1 MFEIRAKGEEGIG
14 RAFFCALMGRRIVI
28 LHDFIKKTRQTPAK
42 ELKTARIEDRYQ
54 PVAFSP
60 KAHAAKKRKEDP
72 EFRAAYDALE
82 DEFAALGALLHARK
96 DAGLTQADV
105 AARMGVSQPVLA
117 RIESSLGSRK
127 HSPSLATLRK
137 YADACGKKLV
147 IRMV

>member
-1 MFEIRAKGEEGIG
+1 VA
-14 RAFFCALMGRRIVI
+14 
-28 LHDFIKKTRQTPAK
+28 KKTQT
-42 ELKTARIEDRYQ
+42 EDRYQ
-54 PVAFSP
+54 PVAFDP
-60 KAHAAKKRKEDP
+60 KGYVAKKRKADP
-72 EFRAAYDALE
+72 EFRVAYDALE

-105 AARMGVSQPVLA
+105 AERMGVSQPVLA

-147 IRMV
+147 IQMV

>member
-1 MFEIRAKGEEGIG
+1 VAKPN
-14 RAFFCALMGRRIVI
+14 
-28 LHDFIKKTRQTPAK
+28 TT
-42 ELKTARIEDRYQ
+42 EDQYQ
-54 PVAFSP
+54 PVAFNP
-60 KAHAAKKRKEDP
+60 KTHAEKKRKADP
-72 EFRAAYDALE
+72 EFCAAYDALE

-105 AARMGVSQPVLA
+105 ATRMGVSQPVLA

-147 IRMV
+147 IQMI

>member
-1 MFEIRAKGEEGIG
+1 MAKTI
-14 RAFFCALMGRRIVI
+14 
-28 LHDFIKKTRQTPAK
+28 QTD
-42 ELKTARIEDRYQ
+42 DRYQ
-54 PVAFSP
+54 PVAFDP
-60 KAHAAKKRKEDP
+60 KAHAAKKRKADP
-72 EFRAAYDALE
+72 KFRLAYDALE

-127 HSPSLATLRK
+127 HSPSLSTLRK

-147 IRMV
+147 IQMV